1 MRSALPAS
9 LAALA
14 LIVAPSAFAD
24 CVDFSKQRAEAAGA
38 ALARNAPT
46 AAQLGVPS
54 LDGLTLDG
62 PLTTGDPKCS
72 SRPGP
77 PRRFVYNTGLSF
89 GELVTRWHPYIKRRT
104 EVDGMKREW
113 FKNPYSGNGFVLT
126 SGTRVEFVLG
136 SGQQIVRLFVEPAS
150 AVAALTTESQPYGV
164 SEIVDWSPW
173 PGGAKGPRQF
183 VRADQGDGAPAASP
197 GAADAAS
204 GTPTPAAS
212 GAAKPV
218 ANVNCPPKPAS
229 GATDGARAGAEI
241 GGAVLGGGFG
251 RSIGNAVGGVLGS
264 LGSPQG
270 APPADPNCP

>member
-1 MRSALPAS
+1 MPQ
-9 LAALA
+9 
-14 LIVAPSAFAD
+14 AFAD

-72 SRPGP
+72 KSGP
-77 PRRFVYNTGLSF
+77 PRRFFYNTSLSF

-113 FKNPYSGNGFVLT
+113 FKNPYNGNGFNLT

-136 SGQQIVRLFVEPAS
+136 SGQQIVRMFLEPAS
-150 AVAALTTESQPYGV
+150 AVAPLTTESQPYAV

-183 VRADQGDGAPAASP
+183 VRADQGGAGAAASP
-197 GAADAAS
+197 GAAD
-204 GTPTPAAS
+204 PAS
-212 GAAKPV
+212 GAPAPVADAPGTAKPAV
-218 ANVNCPPKPAS
+218 NVNCPPKAAS
-229 GATDGARAGAEI
+229 GSADVARAGADI

-251 RSIGNAVGGVLGS
+251 RNLGNAVGGVLGS
-264 LGSPQG
+264 LGGSSQ
-270 APPADPNCP
+270 AAPADPNCP